1 MFITLGILIITAL
14 IIYFEM
20 PKLLKNGDR
29 KTIWAFSILLFI
41 GTALNIGV
49 ALNINIPNPLDL
61 IAAIFNPFA
70 EMMKTVLK
78 Y

>member
-29 KTIWAFSILLFI
+29 KTIWTFSILLFI
-41 GTALNIGV
+41 GTTLNIGV

>member
-1 MFITLGILIITAL
+1 MFITLGILAITTL
-14 IIYFEM
+14 IIYFGM

-29 KTIWAFSILLFI
+29 KTIWTFSILLFI

-70 EMMKTVLK
+70 DFLKTILK

>member
-1 MFITLGILIITAL
+1 MFITLGILTITAL
-14 IIYFEM
+14 IIYFGKPM
-20 PKLLKNGDR
+20 LLKNGDR
-29 KTIWAFSILLFI
+29 KTTSAFYILLFI

-49 ALNINIPNPLDL
+49 ALNIHIPNPLDL

-70 EMMKTVLK
+70 DFMKTVLK